1 MTTQRKTAVRGHN
14 DEGVALIMTMLLML
28 VLSAVAI
35 SLIFLANTE
44 TFSSMNY
51 RLMSQARYGA
61 ESGVHRS
68 MNYLFNGYPTPGG
81 PGDPLTNYDMTQSPV
96 TFNGQ
101 PIVLSGDPN
110 VPSHYPLPAVEQ
122 AFALAA
128 TGSLSVG
135 GYNVQYTTSA
145 QLMSMQTFRA
155 YGSGVVAV
163 IQTWAFTSNGNIGGA
178 RPAQVQVF
186 ATLEQEKVPINTFG
200 VFATNASCG
209 ALTFGGGEVTDSYDS
224 TNALGANGLPV
235 LANNTGDVG
244 SNGNLTMNGD
254 ATVNGTLNTP
264 RSGAGKC
271 TAGNVDAL
279 TTNGKQATV
288 TQGVIQLPQ
297 ALDYPVPPPP
307 NPMPPTSAVSLP
319 ANADCT
325 ALGLSAPATCS
336 VAAGSITINP
346 NGSTVVLGNI
356 SLSGGETLHLQ
367 AGTYNVNSVKLVGNS
382 TVVIDQPPVGPSGTV
397 TMNVAGQGTTTPLD
411 FTGGTIQNG
420 SYKPE
425 NFQILYGGTGTL
437 KVAGGAASSAMV
449 FAPNADVELV
459 GGSDFYG
466 EILGATVSDSGGT
479 HFHYDRS
486 LKKKGFAPSN
496 HMLSAFTWRKY

>member
-1 MTTQRKTAVRGHN
+1 MSTQRKNAARGHN

-28 VLSAVAI
+28 VLSAVAV

-96 TFNGQ
+96 TYNGQ

-110 VPSHYPLPAVEQ
+110 VASNYPVLAVKQ
-122 AFALAA
+122 NFAAA
-128 TGSLSVG
+128 AAGNLSVG
-135 GYNVQYTTSA
+135 GYNVSYTTSA
-145 QLMSMQTFRA
+145 QLMSMQTFKA

-200 VFATNASCG
+200 VFATNATCG

-224 TNALGANGLPV
+224 TSALGANGLPV

-244 SNGNLTMNGD
+244 TNGNLTMNGN

-264 RSGAGKC
+264 RTGAGKC
-271 TAGNVDAL
+271 TAGAVDAL
-279 TTNGKQATV
+279 TANGQATV
-288 TQGVIQLPQ
+288 TQGTIQLPQ
-297 ALDYPVPPPP
+297 AMDYPVPPAP
-307 NPMPPTSAVSLP
+307 NPMPPTTPVSLP
-319 ANADCT
+319 ANAACA
-325 ALGLSAPATCS
+325 ALGLAAPATCTS
-336 VAAGSITINP
+336 AAGSITVNP
-346 NGSTVVLGNI
+346 NGSTVVLGDI
-356 SLSGGETLHLQ
+356 ALSGGETLHLQ
-367 AGTYNVNSVKLVGNS
+367 AGTYNVNSIKLVGNS
-382 TVVIDQPPVGPSGTV
+382 TLVIDQPPAGPAGTV
-397 TMNVAGQGTTTPLD
+397 TMNLAGQGTSTPLD
-411 FTGGTIQNG
+411 FGGGTLQNP
-420 SYKPE
+420 SFKPE

-437 KVAGGAASSAMV
+437 KVAGGVSSSAMV
-449 FAPNADVELV
+449 FAPNADVQLV

-466 EILGATVSDSGGT
+466 EILGATVSDTGGT

-486 LKKKGFAPSN
+486 LKKKGYAPSN